1 MRPTAWT
8 VNRDPLFF
16 GVQRNL
22 LLAVAIVAL
31 TACNRGPRLATPAPG
46 EQPLAAYAAQ
56 RLVVTP
62 VGRVSVDSLGWV
74 QQLGGAV
81 AAARRLDTAIA
92 TALGDRGLAQRWI
105 LPAELWRSYER
116 NRSYATD
123 PYHLAIE
130 QLRAPAFVALSR
142 VAEPL
147 STQLRTMIALHEDAR
162 LVLVPV
168 ELRFTRSATAGHG
181 VLRVALL
188 DPRFAEA
195 RWVGEVTGDTTS
207 VPARALAAVAARLAD
222 LFMAP

>member
-1 MRPTAWT
+1 ML
-8 VNRDPLFF
+8 V
-16 GVQRNL
+16 
-22 LLAVAIVAL
+22 VAIAAL
-31 TACNRGPRLATPAPG
+31 SACSRGPRLATPAPG
-46 EQPLAAYAAQ
+46 EQPLAGYAAQ
-56 RLVVTP
+56 RLAVTP
-62 VGRVSVDSLGWV
+62 VGRVGADSLGWV
-74 QQLGGAV
+74 QQLGGTA

-92 TALGDRGLAQRWI
+92 TALAARGLAQRWI

-123 PYHLAIE
+123 PYQLAIE

-142 VAEPL
+142 VTEPL

-168 ELRFTRSATAGHG
+168 ELRFTRAAAAGHG

-195 RWVGEVTGDTTS
+195 RWVGEVTGDTAS
-207 VPARALAAVAARLAD
+207 VPARALASVSARLAD
-222 LFMAP
+222 LFIAP